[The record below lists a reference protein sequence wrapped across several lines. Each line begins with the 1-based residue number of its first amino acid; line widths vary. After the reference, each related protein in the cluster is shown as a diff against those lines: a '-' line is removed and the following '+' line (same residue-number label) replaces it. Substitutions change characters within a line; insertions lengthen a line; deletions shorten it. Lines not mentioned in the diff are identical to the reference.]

1 MNICHHEA
9 DPRPPGLTGVAGDVM
24 MTSFKTANGCK
35 EVSPMG
41 PQIREELGRL
51 RLEDL
56 LREAD
61 ERSKRREPRRSTRRP
76 VPRTGGEG

>member
-1 MNICHHEA
+1 MS
-9 DPRPPGLTGVAGDVM
+9 GLTGVLNDVIL
-24 MTSFKTANGCK
+24 TSVKTANRCK
-35 EVSPMG
+35 EVALMG

-61 ERSKRREPRRSTRRP
+61 ERSKRRGPRRSTRRP

>member
-1 MNICHHEA
+1 
-9 DPRPPGLTGVAGDVM
+9 
-24 MTSFKTANGCK
+24 
-35 EVSPMG
+35 MG

-61 ERSKRREPRRSTRRP
+61 ERSKRGETRRSTRRP
-76 VPRTGGEG
+76 TPRTGGES

>member
-1 MNICHHEA
+1 
-9 DPRPPGLTGVAGDVM
+9 
-24 MTSFKTANGCK
+24 
-35 EVSPMG
+35 MG